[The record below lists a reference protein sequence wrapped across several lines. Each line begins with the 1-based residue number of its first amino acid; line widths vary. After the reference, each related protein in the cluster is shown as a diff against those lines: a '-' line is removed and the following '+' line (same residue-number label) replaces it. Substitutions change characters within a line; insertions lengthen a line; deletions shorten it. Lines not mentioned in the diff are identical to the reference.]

1 LKNIKLFTKKTTS
14 NPIQKAI
21 MARIPDN
28 PVDTSINRVVEGTS
42 IKGDIRCESNIRI
55 DGIFVGDLVTK
66 GRLVVGPNGKLEGTV
81 ICQNAE
87 LEGQIKGKIQVQQ
100 LLTLKSTA
108 KVEGEVITDKL
119 AIEPGAN
126 FSGSCSMGT
135 KIKDI
140 KIDAPAES
148 KAV

>member
-1 LKNIKLFTKKTTS
+1 
-14 NPIQKAI
+14 
-21 MARIPDN
+21 MARLPEN
-28 PVDTSINRVVEGTS
+28 PVETSINRIVEGTS

-55 DGIFVGDLVTK
+55 DGVFVGDLITK
-66 GRLVVGPNGKLEGTV
+66 GRLVVGPNGKIEGNVT
-81 ICQNAE
+81 CQNAE

-108 KVEGEVITDKL
+108 KVEGDMITDKL

-126 FSGSCSMGT
+126 FTGSCSMGT

-140 KIDAPAES
+140 KIDAPLEA

>member
-1 LKNIKLFTKKTTS
+1 
-14 NPIQKAI
+14 
-21 MARIPDN
+21 MARLPEN
-28 PVDTSINRVVEGTS
+28 PVDISINRIVEGTS

-55 DGIFVGDLVTK
+55 DGIFVGDLITK
-66 GRLVVGPNGKLEGTV
+66 GRLVVGPNGKIEGNVT
-81 ICQNAE
+81 CQNAE

-108 KVEGEVITDKL
+108 KVEGDMVTDKL

-126 FSGSCSMGT
+126 FTGSCSMGT

-140 KIDAPAES
+140 KLDAPVEA

>member
-1 LKNIKLFTKKTTS
+1 
-14 NPIQKAI
+14 
-21 MARIPDN
+21 MARIPEN
-28 PVDTSINRVVEGTS
+28 PLDTSINRIVEGTS

-66 GRLVVGPNGKLEGTV
+66 GRLVVGPNGKLEGT
-81 ICQNAE
+81 ILCQNAE

-108 KVEGEVITDKL
+108 KVEGDVVTDKL
-119 AIEPGAN
+119 AIEPGAS
-126 FSGSCSMGT
+126 FSGSCSMGS
-135 KIKDI
+135 KVKDI
-140 KIDAPAES
+140 NKVDAPIPA

>member
-1 LKNIKLFTKKTTS
+1 
-14 NPIQKAI
+14 
-21 MARIPDN
+21 MARLPEN
-28 PVDTSINRVVEGTS
+28 PVDTSINRIVEGTS

-55 DGIFVGDLVTK
+55 DGVFVGDLITK
-66 GRLVVGPNGKLEGTV
+66 GRLVVGPNGKIEGNVT
-81 ICQNAE
+81 CQNAE

-108 KVEGEVITDKL
+108 KVEGDMVTDKL

-126 FSGSCSMGT
+126 FTGSCSMGT

-140 KIDAPAES
+140 KIDAPVEA

>member
-1 LKNIKLFTKKTTS
+1 
-14 NPIQKAI
+14 
-21 MARIPDN
+21 MARLPEN
-28 PVDTSINRVVEGTS
+28 PLDTSINRIVEGTS

-55 DGIFVGDLVTK
+55 DGVFVGDLITK
-66 GRLVVGPNGKLEGTV
+66 GRLVVGPNGKIEGNVT
-81 ICQNAE
+81 CQNAE

-108 KVEGEVITDKL
+108 KVEGDMVTDKL

-126 FSGSCSMGT
+126 FTGSCSMGT

-140 KIDAPAES
+140 KIDAPVEA

>member
-1 LKNIKLFTKKTTS
+1 
-14 NPIQKAI
+14 
-21 MARIPDN
+21 MARLPEN
-28 PVDTSINRVVEGTS
+28 PVETSINRIVEGTS

-55 DGIFVGDLVTK
+55 DGIFVGDLITK
-66 GRLVVGPNGKLEGTV
+66 GRLVVGPNGKIEGNVT
-81 ICQNAE
+81 CQNAE

-108 KVEGEVITDKL
+108 KVEGDMVTDKL

-126 FSGSCSMGT
+126 FTGSCSMGT

-140 KIDAPAES
+140 KLDAPVEA

>member
-1 LKNIKLFTKKTTS
+1 
-14 NPIQKAI
+14 
-21 MARIPDN
+21 MARLPEN
-28 PVDTSINRVVEGTS
+28 PVDTSINRIVEGTS

-55 DGIFVGDLVTK
+55 DGIFVGDLITK
-66 GRLVVGPNGKLEGTV
+66 GRLVVGPNGKIEGNVT
-81 ICQNAE
+81 CQNAE

-108 KVEGEVITDKL
+108 KVEGDMVTDKL

-126 FSGSCSMGT
+126 FTGSCSMGT

-140 KIDAPAES
+140 KLDAPLEA

>member
-1 LKNIKLFTKKTTS
+1 
-14 NPIQKAI
+14 
-21 MARIPDN
+21 MARLPEN
-28 PVDTSINRVVEGTS
+28 PVDTSINRIVEGTS

-55 DGIFVGDLVTK
+55 DGVFVGDLITK
-66 GRLVVGPNGKLEGTV
+66 GRLVVGPNGKIEGNVT
-81 ICQNAE
+81 CQNAE

-108 KVEGEVITDKL
+108 KVEGDMITDKL

-126 FSGSCSMGT
+126 FTGSCSMGT

-140 KIDAPAES
+140 KLDAPLEA

>member
-1 LKNIKLFTKKTTS
+1 
-14 NPIQKAI
+14 
-21 MARIPDN
+21 MARLPEN
-28 PVDTSINRVVEGTS
+28 PVETSINRIVEGTS

-55 DGIFVGDLVTK
+55 DGIFVGDLITK
-66 GRLVVGPNGKLEGTV
+66 GRLVVGPNGKIEGNVT
-81 ICQNAE
+81 CQNAE

-108 KVEGEVITDKL
+108 KVEGDMVTDKL

-126 FSGSCSMGT
+126 FTGSCSMGT

-140 KIDAPAES
+140 KLDAPLEA